1 MSNIG
6 ILGGSFDPFH
16 RGHLSIAL
24 AAASLDS
31 FKEVVLMPAKVSPF
45 KVGREMASDH
55 DRVRMLELVA
65 EEYDKITVSTYEIE
79 HTEVSYTFDTLTALQ
94 ELYPDDSLWFIVGSD
109 SLLSLEEWHKGKE
122 LLSHFSFLLA
132 PRPGYD
138 LYETDQKMQDYI
150 NRYGTQI
157 LVLDNEHFDISSTEI
172 KITLRQGKPITD
184 MVPEAV
190 ERYIHEQGLY
200 L

>member
-24 AAASLDS
+24 AAASEDN

-55 DRVRMLELVA
+55 DRLSMLKLVA
-65 EEYDKITVSTYEIE
+65 EEYEKISVSTYEIE
-79 HTEVSYTFDTLTALQ
+79 NTEVSYTFDTLTALQ
-94 ELYPDDSLWFIVGSD
+94 QAYPDDDLWFIVGSD

-132 PRPGYD
+132 TRPGYD
-138 LYETDQKMQDYI
+138 LYETDQKMQEYVE
-150 NRYGTQI
+150 RYGTRIQ
-157 LVLDNEHFDISSTEI
+157 VLSNTHFDISSTEI
-172 KITLRQGKPITD
+172 KRTLRQGGSIHD
-184 MVPEAV
+184 MVPDAI
-190 ERYIHEQGLY
+190 ERYIYEHGLY